1 VVARLRAA
9 GADVFCKTN
18 LLEYGAG
25 SVSPAYG
32 MTYNPLNLGRT
43 SGGSS
48 SGSAALVAAGVCD
61 YALGTDTGGS
71 IRIPAAYCGLVGLK
85 PTFGLV
91 PTDGVFPLCP
101 GLENVGPITRTVEQA
116 ARLLEVIAGRPY
128 ALGPVAGVRV
138 GVLRR
143 QLDDPD
149 LRPLVRDR
157 VSEAAATL
165 SELGLQL
172 VEVDIP
178 ELDLV
183 DEALGPIILRDAFEI
198 HRRWLETEADGYG
211 PGTRALLE
219 LGSAV
224 TDEQYHQARA
234 AKERVSAGFA
244 RVLQDVDVLLGPS
257 AAYVAPPEDPPFGT
271 PDGDVEGRFSGPCN
285 VAGVPA
291 VTVPCGLAE
300 DGLPAGLQLA
310 ARPHREA
317 QLLSVARAYEAAR
330 R

>member
-1 VVARLRAA
+1 VARLRAA

-85 PTFGLV
+85 PTWGVV
-91 PTDGVFPLCP
+91 PTDGVFPLSP

-116 ARLLEVIAGRPY
+116 ARLLEVIAGRRY
-128 ALGPVAGVRV
+128 ELGPVDGVRV

-149 LRPLVRDR
+149 LRPLVRAR

-165 SELGLQL
+165 SELGLDVL
-172 VEVDIP
+172 DVDIP

-183 DEALGPIILRDAFEI
+183 DQALGPIILKDAFEI
-198 HRRWLETEADGYG
+198 HRRWLEIYADAYG

-219 LGSAV
+219 LGSAI
-224 TDEQYHQARA
+224 TDEQYRQGLAD
-234 AKERVSAGFA
+234 KERVAAGFA
-244 RVLQDVDVLLGPS
+244 RVLQQVDVLLGPS

-271 PDGDVEGRFSGPCN
+271 PDGDVEARFSGPCN
-285 VAGVPA
+285 VAGIPA

-300 DGLPAGLQLA
+300 EGLPAGLQLA
-310 ARPHREA
+310 AGLHREA
-317 QLLSVARAYEAAR
+317 LLLSVARAYEQVSP
-330 R
+330 